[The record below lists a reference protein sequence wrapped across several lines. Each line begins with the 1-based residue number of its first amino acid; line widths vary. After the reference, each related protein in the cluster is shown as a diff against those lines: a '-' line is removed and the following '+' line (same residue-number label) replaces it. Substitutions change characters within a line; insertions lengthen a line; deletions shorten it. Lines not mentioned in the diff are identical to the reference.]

1 MVGKI
6 QSRRRFCIG
15 LGTSSISALS
25 FSNTSVSFANTE
37 QVSYQ
42 KNEMIGSMSHTI
54 AKQKDTLL
62 DIARK
67 NGLGYVELLAAN
79 PGIDPWIPGEGAKII
94 LPTAHILPSGPRSGL
109 LLNIIDQ
116 RLYYFPESG
125 GKIIS
130 YPIGT
135 GQDAWDTPQG
145 TTTIVRKVKNPTW
158 YVPKSIREE
167 QPELPAVFRP
177 GPDNPL
183 GTRALYLGW
192 PAYLIH
198 GTNIPWGVGRRVS
211 HGCIRMYP
219 ESIKQLFPRV
229 EIGTSVS
236 IVSQEFKIAWV
247 NRQLMVEVHPNLSQN
262 IEIEKGISP
271 TPAPIPEISYRVFKA
286 AGSNAK
292 KINWNTLKGAIKE
305 RSGIPIS
312 VLNSQRE
319 NQK

>member
-1 MVGKI
+1 MIRKI
-6 QSRRRFCIG
+6 PSRRRFCIG
-15 LGTSSISALS
+15 LGTSSISALT
-25 FSNTSVSFANTE
+25 FSSTSVSFANTE
-37 QVSYQ
+37 QISYQ
-42 KNEMIGSMSHTI
+42 KNKMIGSMSHTI

-67 NGLGYVELLAAN
+67 NGLGYVEILAAN
-79 PGIDPWIPGEGAKII
+79 PGIDPWIPGEGTKII

-116 RLYYFPESG
+116 RLYYFSETG
-125 GKIIS
+125 EKKIIS

-145 TTTIVRKVKNPTW
+145 STTIVRKIENPTW

-167 QPELPAVFRP
+167 QPELPAVVRP

-183 GTRALYLGW
+183 GTHALYLGW
-192 PAYLIH
+192 PSYLIH

-219 ESIKQLFPRV
+219 ESIQQLFPKV

-247 NRQLMVEVHPNLSQN
+247 NQQLMVEVHPNLSQN

-271 TPAPIPEISYRVFKA
+271 TPAAIPEIPYRVFKA

-292 KINWNTLKGAIKE
+292 HINWNTLKEAVKS

-312 VLNSQRE
+312 VLNSQGE
-319 NQK
+319 D

>member
-1 MVGKI
+1 MTEKI

-15 LGTSSISALS
+15 LGTSTISALS
-25 FSNTSVSFANTE
+25 FSNTSVSFSNTE
-37 QVSYQ
+37 QESYP

-62 DIARK
+62 DIARQ

-79 PGIDPWIPGEGAKII
+79 PGIDPWIPGEGTKII
-94 LPTAHILPSGPRSGL
+94 LPKAHILPSGPRSGL

-116 RLYYFPESG
+116 RLYYFPDSG
-125 GKIIS
+125 ENIIS

-145 TTTIVRKVKNPTW
+145 TTTIVRKVKKPTW

-183 GTRALYLGW
+183 GAHALYLGW

-219 ESIKQLFPRV
+219 ESIEELFTRV

-247 NRQLMVEVHPNLSQN
+247 NRHLMVEVHPNLSQN

-271 TPAPIPEISYRVFKA
+271 PPATIPEISYLVFKA

-292 KINWNTLKGAIKE
+292 LINWTTLKKAVKA
-305 RSGIPIS
+305 RSGIPTS

-319 NQK
+319 K